1 MERFLLYSLERQRP
15 IRLIF
20 QRDGRIWQRKVQVLA
35 LNENT
40 VRLSSVRPREEW
52 EMPREDL
59 LGAEYA
65 PGTRGRSKED
75 TACWIRC
82 AAR

>member
-1 MERFLLYSLERQRP
+1 MAAGFSLKEENIAP
-15 IRLIF
+15 L
-20 QRDGRIWQRKVQVLA
+20 RKA

-65 PGTRGRSKED
+65 PGDEGQE
-75 TACWIRC
+75 
-82 AAR
+82 

>member
-52 EMPREDL
+52 EMPREGL

-65 PGTRGRSKED
+65 PGDEGQE
-75 TACWIRC
+75 
-82 AAR
+82 

>member
-52 EMPREDL
+52 EMPR
-59 LGAEYA
+59 
-65 PGTRGRSKED
+65 GTRGRSKED

>member
-1 MERFLLYSLERQRP
+1 MH
-15 IRLIF
+15 
-20 QRDGRIWQRKVQVLA
+20 VQVLA

-65 PGTRGRSKED
+65 PGDEGQE
-75 TACWIRC
+75 
-82 AAR
+82 

>member
-20 QRDGRIWQRKVQVLA
+20 QRDGRIWQRKVQVLT

-65 PGTRGRSKED
+65 PGDEGPE
-75 TACWIRC
+75 
-82 AAR
+82 

>member
-20 QRDGRIWQRKVQVLA
+20 LRDGRIWQRKVQVLA

-52 EMPREDL
+52 EMPRENL

-65 PGTRGRSKED
+65 PGDEGQE
-75 TACWIRC
+75 
-82 AAR
+82 